1 MPTNSTTEI
10 AAEMTGRIGPS
21 KSNFAVGG
29 GSASMDFIVPR
40 SGMGRLIQQILGT
53 AEITAQGSLKRELP
67 AAHPYY
73 DWLYATRISNIEGVT
88 LDGLADAAQYQR
100 IIQTH
105 FKDLAIYENYKVTV
119 EFEPRPYIIMP
130 DDQVQAFWQVNVPNY
145 YNVANDFTNFTDC
158 AEYRRFVEISIEP
171 NAEFLSTAVNSFQ
184 YKDSDAAINNAQINA
199 TNGSGINIIVVKPT
213 VKLTWYFVPYS
224 MVFSS
229 NITDAL
235 GKVNQYQFYGYPAG
249 SLLFKGMEINKYS
262 PPYQT
267 VAQGQFAS
275 PETTRMCD
283 ITFVFE
289 LFKQSSNDISAGIPA
304 VSGYKVAFGH
314 NLVISARDLKY
325 YYAEIASGLVGAGR
339 PVYGSYRMEKL
350 FRYN

>member
-1 MPTNSTTEI
+1 MPTNPTTEI
-10 AAEMTGRIGPS
+10 AAEMTGRISPS
-21 KSNFAVGG
+21 KSSFSVGG
-29 GSASMDFIVPR
+29 GAASIDFIVPR
-40 SGMGRLIQQILGT
+40 SGMGRLIQQTLGSS
-53 AEITAQGSLKRELP
+53 EITAQGSLRRELP

-73 DWLYATRISNIEGVT
+73 DWLYATKISNIEGVS
-88 LDGLADAAQYQR
+88 LDGMADAAQYQR

-119 EFEPRPYIIMP
+119 EFEPRPYIIMT
-130 DDQVQAFWQVNVPNY
+130 DEQVRALWQENVPNY
-145 YNVANDFTNFTDC
+145 YNVANSFTNFTDC

-171 NAEFLSTAVNSFQ
+171 NAEFLTTAVNSFK
-184 YKDSDAAINNAQINA
+184 YKDSDTTIDGQWING
-199 TNGSGINIIVVKPT
+199 TNGSGVNIVVVKPV
-213 VKLTWYFVPYS
+213 VKLTWYFVPYL
-224 MVFSS
+224 MVFSQ

-235 GKVNQYQFYGYPAG
+235 GKVNQYQFYGYQAG

-262 PPYQT
+262 PPFQT

-289 LFKQSSNDISAGIPA
+289 LFQQSTNDLSSGIPV
-304 VSGYKVAFGH
+304 VSGYKVAYGH

-325 YYAEIASGLVGAGR
+325 YYAEIAPERLGAGR